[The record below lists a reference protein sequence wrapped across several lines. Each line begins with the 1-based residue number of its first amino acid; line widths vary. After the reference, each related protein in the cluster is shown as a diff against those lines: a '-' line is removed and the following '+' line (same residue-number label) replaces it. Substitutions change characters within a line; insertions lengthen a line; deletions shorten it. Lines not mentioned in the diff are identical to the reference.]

1 MAKPNSKSTLK
12 EYIKRKLGAPVLEIN
27 VDDDQFDDR
36 IDEALQYF
44 QEYHYDGSMRVYLK
58 HQLTSDNLATMRT
71 DEQFVESSA
80 GTHDYNNQ
88 IVKQQKNYIVLPEFL
103 LAVNRIFPFNDKSNL
118 TCSTFDIN

>member
-71 DEQFVESSA
+71 DEQFVESTA
-80 GTHDYNNQ
+80 GTHD
-88 IVKQQKNYIVLPEFL
+88 
-103 LAVNRIFPFNDKSNL
+103 
-118 TCSTFDIN
+118 